1 MMLLVLPLAGLL
13 AALLLGG
20 SLARL
25 AALHVRGKG
34 YILAAFALQLLA
46 TTTRAGDSGLLV
58 RFGPA
63 LYLTT
68 LGLALVGVGMNWG
81 LGWGLR
87 AVGVGLALN
96 ATVIAA
102 NGGHMPVDVAAMQRV
117 AGAARVRA
125 LANGHAYSNTRPAS
139 ASSRLLAL
147 SDVIPEPFPSGHGN
161 VYSAGDV
168 VLATGAAATVYGA
181 TRRARRPAGT
191 RSTPVGRAA
200 VRR

>member
-34 YILAAFALQLLA
+34 YILAAFAMQLLA
-46 TTTRAGDSGLLV
+46 TTTPAGDSGLLV

-96 ATVIAA
+96 ATVDGQTTAHYITDLLQEA
-102 NGGHMPVDVAAMQRV
+102 NVRVTRLAHGVPVGGELDYLDEGTLSAAMRQRT
-117 AGAARVRA
+117 
-125 LANGHAYSNTRPAS
+125 L
-139 ASSRLLAL
+139 
-147 SDVIPEPFPSGHGN
+147 F
-161 VYSAGDV
+161 
-168 VLATGAAATVYGA
+168 
-181 TRRARRPAGT
+181 
-191 RSTPVGRAA
+191 
-200 VRR
+200 